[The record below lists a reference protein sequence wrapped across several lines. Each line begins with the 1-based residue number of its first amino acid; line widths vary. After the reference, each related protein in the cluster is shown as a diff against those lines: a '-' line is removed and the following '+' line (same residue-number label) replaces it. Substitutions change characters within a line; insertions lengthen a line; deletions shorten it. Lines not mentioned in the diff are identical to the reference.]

1 MKPTGGGIM
10 LAAGG
15 TGGHVFPA
23 QALAAELDRRGRV
36 VDIVTDNRGQD
47 FSGDF
52 SDDFSDDFSGRF
64 PGQTIHHVA
73 SATLSG
79 RGLLGKLAAMINIAL
94 GTIQAR
100 RLIRQ
105 VGPAAVVGFGGYPS
119 LPTMLAAITLSVP
132 RAIHEQNAVLGRV
145 NRLLARRVDAIAT
158 SFPVTKGLP
167 PSKGQPK
174 LVTGNPVRDD
184 IIALADQPYTA
195 AAPDG
200 PFQILIFGGSQGARR
215 FSEVIPQALLA
226 LAPELRRRLSV
237 VQQCRAEDLDA
248 VRQIYGQANIQAET
262 ATFFTD
268 MPARLA
274 AAHLVIARSGAG
286 TVSELAMAGRPSI
299 LVPYAHATDDHQSRN
314 AEVLSSAGGAWVL
327 PEADLAVP
335 VLTEHLAKLMNQP
348 ESLAEAAKAAKG
360 RAQPNAAAQLA
371 ELVLAL
377 ADHDENGRAAA

>member
-1 MKPTGGGIM
+1 M

-36 VDIVTDNRGQD
+36 VDIVTDPRGED
-47 FSGDF
+47 YS
-52 SDDFSDDFSGRF
+52 SRF

-79 RGLLGKLAAMINIAL
+79 RGVLGKLAAVINIAL

-105 VGPAAVVGFGGYPS
+105 VEPAAVVGFGGYPS

-145 NRLLARRVDAIAT
+145 NRLLARWMGAIAT

-167 PSKGQPK
+167 SVNDQPK

-184 IIALADQPYTA
+184 IQALADQPYVA
-195 AAPDG
+195 AQPDAP
-200 PFQILIFGGSQGARR
+200 FRILVFGGSQGARR
-215 FSEVIPQALLA
+215 FSEVIPQALLL

-248 VRQIYGQANIQAET
+248 VRQVYEKAGIQAET
-262 ATFFTD
+262 AAFITD
-268 MPARLA
+268 MPVRLA

-286 TVSELAMAGRPSI
+286 TVSELALAGRPSV
-299 LVPYAHATDDHQSRN
+299 LVPYVYATDDHQTRN
-314 AEVLSSAGGAWVL
+314 AEVLSSVGGAWVL
-327 PEADLAVP
+327 PEADMDAEILSAH
-335 VLTEHLAKLMNQP
+335 LTKLMTDP
-348 ESLAEAAKAAKG
+348 DMLRDAAKAARG

-371 ELVLAL
+371 DLVLAL
-377 ADHDENGRAAA
+377 AAGDMTGRAAA